1 MWQLLKVPVPKH
13 VEYPQIDP
21 VPEGVHRPFWS
32 VMIPTYNCAH
42 YLRKTLKSVLEQ
54 DLGPEEMQ
62 IEVVDDCSTKDDPEA
77 VVREIGKGRVSFYRQ
92 PKNVGPTA
100 NFNTCI
106 WRARGY
112 WVHILHGDD
121 MVMPGFYSTLQKAI
135 LKESA
140 IGAAFCRWITIDEN
154 DLWLSISPLERRTP
168 GILEGWIERIA
179 VSQRIQCPAIV
190 VKREVYERLGG
201 FCNQLIHAAD
211 WEMWKRI
218 AIHYKIWFEPQPLAC
233 YRLHSSS
240 DSSRLIRSGANIED
254 TYQAIEISRLYM
266 YRFMDKKAVDKLS
279 AEAKRT
285 YTLYA
290 LNTARRLLSKG
301 DRSGAMAQI
310 RAAVRCNPSLR
321 TMIEIGRFLMHVSM
335 CHFWRGILK
344 PLFHEGESQ

>member
-1 MWQLLKVPVPKH
+1 MWWLKVSIPEH
-13 VEYPQIDP
+13 IEYPRIDP

-42 YLRKTLKSVLEQ
+42 YLERTLKSVLAQ
-54 DLGPEEMQ
+54 DPGPEEMQ

-92 PKNVGPTA
+92 PENVGPTA

-106 WRARGY
+106 RRARGY

-121 MVMPGFYSTLQKAI
+121 MVMPGFYSALQEAI
-135 LKESA
+135 LKEPA

-154 DLWLSISPLERRTP
+154 DLWLSISPLEQQTS
-168 GILEGWIERIA
+168 GILEKWIERIA

-218 AIHYKIWFEPQPLAC
+218 AMHYQIWFEPQPLAF
-233 YRLHSSS
+233 YRLHSLS

-254 TYQAIEISRLYM
+254 TYRAIEISRLYM
-266 YRFMDKKAVDKLS
+266 YRFMDKRVVDRLS
-279 AEAKRT
+279 VEAKRT

-310 RAAVRCNPSLR
+310 RAVMRCDPSLR
-321 TMIEIGRFLMHVSM
+321 TMIEIGRFLIRVGMRRFLRRV
-335 CHFWRGILK
+335 LK
-344 PLFHEGESQ
+344 FLF